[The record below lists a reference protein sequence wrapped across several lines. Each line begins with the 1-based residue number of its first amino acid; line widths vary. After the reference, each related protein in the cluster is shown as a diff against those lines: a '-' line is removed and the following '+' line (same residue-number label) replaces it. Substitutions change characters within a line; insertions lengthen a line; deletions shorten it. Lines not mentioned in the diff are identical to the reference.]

1 MIKSEIIWFHLLL
14 GLGIIFYELAM
25 NNMFEVTIWTMLTG
39 GEWFVFKRLGLI
51 S

>member
-25 NNMFEVTIWTMLTG
+25 NNIFEVTFWTMLTSA
-39 GEWFVFKRLGLI
+39 EWMVFKKLGLI